1 VKDAAMTTAT
11 LTKKPARPVNI
22 LIIDDHPVVRLGIR
36 QMLAQDPSFNVC
48 GDADTM
54 EAALHACRSLDVD
67 LALIDLSLGSASG
80 LELIKQLHEE
90 HPSLLMLVLSRHDES
105 LFAQRTLRAGARG
118 YLEKQE
124 AIDGLLEAIRHVLT
138 GKVYVSESVA
148 QQVLAGLRG
157 TPPAPLDQMA
167 TLTDREIQ
175 VLERVGRGSS
185 TSEIARDLGVSIKT
199 IETYR
204 SNIKAKLNLKSALDL
219 VRYATSWIERP

>member
-1 VKDAAMTTAT
+1 MNAITKN
-11 LTKKPARPVNI
+11 LTRQTQV
-22 LIIDDHPVVRLGIR
+22 LVVDDHPVVRLGIR
-36 QMLAQDPSFNVC
+36 QMIATEPSLAVC
-48 GDADTM
+48 GEADSVD
-54 EAALHACRSLDVD
+54 AALQACRTSEVD
-67 LALIDLSLGSASG
+67 LAIVDLSLGSTSG

-90 HPSLLMLVLSRHDES
+90 HPTLPILVLSMHDES
-105 LFAQRTLRAGARG
+105 LFAQRALRAGARG
-118 YLEKQE
+118 YLQKHE
-124 AIDGLLEAIRHVLT
+124 AIDGLIQAIHQVIS
-138 GKVYVSESVA
+138 GKVFVSDTVA

-157 TPPAPLDQMA
+157 TTPAPTDQLA

-185 TSEIARDLGVSIKT
+185 TAEIARDLGVSVKT

>member
-1 VKDAAMTTAT
+1 V
-11 LTKKPARPVNI
+11 
-22 LIIDDHPVVRLGIR
+22 LIVDDHPVVRLGIK
-36 QMLAQDPSFNVC
+36 QMIAAEPALEVC
-48 GDADTM
+48 GEADTM
-54 EAALHACRSLDVD
+54 ESALRACRTSECD
-67 LALIDLSLGSASG
+67 LVLVDLSLGSTSG

-90 HPSLLMLVLSRHDES
+90 HPHLPILVLSMHDES
-105 LFAQRTLRAGARG
+105 LFAQRALRAGARG
-118 YLEKQE
+118 YLQKHE
-124 AIDGLLEAIRHVLT
+124 AIEGLIAAIRQVLS
-138 GKVYVSESVA
+138 GKVYVSDTVA

-157 TPPAPLDQMA
+157 TAPTPTDQLA

-185 TSEIARDLGVSIKT
+185 TAEIARDLGVSVKT

>member
-1 VKDAAMTTAT
+1 MNVIA
-11 LTKKPARPVNI
+11 KKVTRPTQV
-22 LIIDDHPVVRLGIR
+22 LVVDDHPIVRLGIR
-36 QMLAQDPSFNVC
+36 QMIANEPSLAVC
-48 GDADTM
+48 GEADSVD
-54 EAALHACRSLDVD
+54 AALNACRTSEVD
-67 LALIDLSLGSASG
+67 LAIVDLSLGSTSG

-90 HPSLLMLVLSRHDES
+90 HPQLPILVLSMHDES
-105 LFAQRTLRAGARG
+105 LFAQRALRAGARG
-118 YLEKQE
+118 YLQKHE
-124 AIDGLLEAIRHVLT
+124 AIDGLIQAIRHVIS
-138 GKVYVSESVA
+138 GKVFVSDTVA

-157 TPPAPLDQMA
+157 TAPSPTDQLA

-185 TSEIARDLGVSIKT
+185 TAEIARDLGVSVKT

>member
-1 VKDAAMTTAT
+1 MRGERMMT
-11 LTKKPARPVNI
+11 LTKKATRPVNV
-22 LIIDDHPVVRLGIR
+22 LLVDDHPVVRLGIR
-36 QMLAQDPSFNVC
+36 QMLVNEPSLAVC
-48 GDADTM
+48 GEADTM
-54 EAALHACRSLDVD
+54 EAALHACRTLDVD
-67 LALIDLSLGSASG
+67 LAIVDLSLGSASG

-90 HPSLLMLVLSRHDES
+90 HPNLLILVLSMHDET
-105 LFAQRTLRAGARG
+105 LFAQRALRAGARG
-118 YLEKQE
+118 YLQKQE

-138 GKVYVSESVA
+138 GKVFVSESVA
-148 QQVLAGLRG
+148 QQVLSGLRG
-157 TPPAPLDQMA
+157 TASMPTDQLA

-185 TSEIARDLGVSIKT
+185 TAEIARDLGVSVKT

>member
-1 VKDAAMTTAT
+1 MIISKRAVQTS
-11 LTKKPARPVNI
+11 RV
-22 LIIDDHPVVRLGIR
+22 LIVDDHPVVRLGIR
-36 QMLAQDPSFNVC
+36 QMIASEPSLEVC
-48 GDADTM
+48 GEADSV
-54 EAALHACRSLDVD
+54 ESALRAVRTSECD
-67 LALIDLSLGSASG
+67 LVLVDLSLGSTSG

-90 HPSLLMLVLSRHDES
+90 HPQLPILVLSMHDES
-105 LFAQRTLRAGARG
+105 LFAQRALRAGARG
-118 YLEKQE
+118 YLQKHE
-124 AIDGLLEAIRHVLT
+124 AIEGLIAAIRQVLS
-138 GKVYVSESVA
+138 GKVFVSDTVA

-157 TPPAPLDQMA
+157 TAPTPTDQLA

-185 TSEIARDLGVSIKT
+185 TAEIARDLGVSVKT

>member
-1 VKDAAMTTAT
+1 MNVVA
-11 LTKKPARPVNI
+11 KKVARQTQV
-22 LIIDDHPVVRLGIR
+22 LVVDDHPVVRLGIR
-36 QMLAQDPSFNVC
+36 QMIAAEPSLMVC
-48 GDADTM
+48 GEADNVE
-54 EAALHACRSLDVD
+54 EALRACRTTEVD
-67 LALIDLSLGSASG
+67 LAIVDLSLGSTSG

-90 HPSLLMLVLSRHDES
+90 HPQLPILVLSMHDES
-105 LFAQRTLRAGARG
+105 LFAQRALRAGARG
-118 YLEKQE
+118 YLQKHE
-124 AIDGLLEAIRHVLT
+124 AIDGLIQAIRHVIS
-138 GKVYVSESVA
+138 GKVFVSDTVA

-157 TPPAPLDQMA
+157 TSPSPTDQLA

-185 TSEIARDLGVSIKT
+185 TAEIARDLGVSVKT

>member
-1 VKDAAMTTAT
+1 MAISKRAVQAS
-11 LTKKPARPVNI
+11 RV

-36 QMLAQDPSFNVC
+36 QMIAGEPSLEVC
-48 GDADTM
+48 GEAESM
-54 EAALHACRSLDVD
+54 EGALRACETTQVD
-67 LALIDLSLGSASG
+67 LALVDLSLGSTSG
-80 LELIKQLHEE
+80 LELIKELHER
-90 HPSLLMLVLSRHDES
+90 HPQLPILVLSMHDES
-105 LFAQRTLRAGARG
+105 LFAQRALRAGARG
-118 YLEKQE
+118 YLQKHE
-124 AIDGLLEAIRHVLT
+124 AIEGLIAAIKQVVS
-138 GKVYVSESVA
+138 GKVYVSDSVA

-157 TPPAPLDQMA
+157 TTPAPADQLA

-185 TSEIARDLGVSIKT
+185 TAEIAKDLGVSVKT

>member
-1 VKDAAMTTAT
+1 MTTAT
-11 LTKKPARPVNI
+11 ITKKATRPVNI
-22 LIIDDHPVVRLGIR
+22 LIVDDHPVVRLGIR
-36 QMLAQDPSFNVC
+36 QMLADDPALRVC
-48 GDADTM
+48 GEADTM
-54 EAALHACRSLDVD
+54 ESALHACRSLDVD
-67 LALIDLSLGSASG
+67 LALVDLSLGSASG
-80 LELIKQLHEE
+80 LELIKQLH
-90 HPSLLMLVLSRHDES
+90 DES
-105 LFAQRTLRAGARG
+105 LFAQRALRAGARG

-124 AIDGLLEAIRHVLT
+124 AIDGLIQAIRHVLT
-138 GKVYVSESVA
+138 GKVYVSEGVA

-157 TPPAPLDQMA
+157 TPPTPVDQLA

-185 TSEIARDLGVSIKT
+185 TAEIARDLGVSVKT

>member
-1 VKDAAMTTAT
+1 MTVSVK
-11 LTKKPARPVNI
+11 KSVSQARV
-22 LIIDDHPVVRLGIR
+22 LVVDDHPVVRLGIR
-36 QMLAQDPSFNVC
+36 QMIASEPSLAVC
-48 GDADTM
+48 G
-54 EAALHACRSLDVD
+54 EASSAEEALRACRASDVD
-67 LALIDLSLGSASG
+67 LALVDLSLGAASG

-90 HPSLLMLVLSRHDES
+90 HPTLQILVLSMHDES
-105 LFAQRTLRAGARG
+105 LFAQRALRAGARG
-118 YLEKQE
+118 YLQKHE
-124 AIDGLLEAIRHVLT
+124 AIDGLVQAIHQVLS
-138 GKVYVSESVA
+138 GKVYVSDSVA

-157 TPPAPLDQMA
+157 TTPTPTDQLA

-185 TSEIARDLGVSIKT
+185 TAEIARDLGVSIKT

>member
-1 VKDAAMTTAT
+1 MTTAIT
-11 LTKKPARPVNI
+11 TKKAARPVNI
-22 LIIDDHPVVRLGIR
+22 LIVDDHPVVRLGIR
-36 QMLAQDPSFNVC
+36 QMLADDPTLKVC
-48 GDADTM
+48 GEADTM
-54 EAALHACRSLDVD
+54 ESALHACRSLDVD
-67 LALIDLSLGSASG
+67 LALVDLSLGSASG

-90 HPSLLMLVLSRHDES
+90 HPSLVILVLSRHDES
-105 LFAQRTLRAGARG
+105 LFAQRALRAGARG

-124 AIDGLLEAIRHVLT
+124 AIDGLIQAIRHVLT
-138 GKVYVSESVA
+138 GKVYVSDSVA

-157 TPPAPLDQMA
+157 TPPTPVDQLA

-185 TSEIARDLGVSIKT
+185 TAEIARDLGVSVKT

>member
-1 VKDAAMTTAT
+1 MIT
-11 LTKKPARPVNI
+11 LTKKATRTVNV
-22 LIIDDHPVVRLGIR
+22 LVVDDHPVVRLGIR
-36 QMLAQDPSFNVC
+36 QMLANEPSLEVC
-48 GDADTM
+48 GEVDTM
-54 EAALHACRSLDVD
+54 EGALQACRSLDVD
-67 LALIDLSLGSASG
+67 LAIVDLSLGSASG

-90 HPSLLMLVLSRHDES
+90 HPDLLILVLSMHDEA
-105 LFAQRTLRAGARG
+105 LFAQRALRAGARG
-118 YLEKQE
+118 YLQKQE
-124 AIDGLLEAIRHVLT
+124 AIDGLIDAIRHVLT

-157 TPPAPLDQMA
+157 TQPTPTDQLA

-185 TSEIARDLGVSIKT
+185 TAEIARDLGVSVKT

>member
-1 VKDAAMTTAT
+1 MISSKRAVQTS
-11 LTKKPARPVNI
+11 RV
-22 LIIDDHPVVRLGIR
+22 LIVDDHPVVRLGIK
-36 QMLAQDPSFNVC
+36 QMIATEPSLEVC
-48 GDADTM
+48 GEADSM
-54 EAALHACRSLDVD
+54 ESALRACRASECD
-67 LALIDLSLGSASG
+67 LVLVDLSLGSTSG

-90 HPSLLMLVLSRHDES
+90 HPQLPILVLSMHDES
-105 LFAQRTLRAGARG
+105 LFAQRALRAGARG
-118 YLEKQE
+118 YLQKHE
-124 AIDGLLEAIRHVLT
+124 AIEGLIAAIRQVLS
-138 GKVYVSESVA
+138 GKVFVSDTVA

-157 TPPAPLDQMA
+157 TMPSPTDQLA

-185 TSEIARDLGVSIKT
+185 TAEIARDLGVSVKT

>member
-1 VKDAAMTTAT
+1 MTTAT
-11 LTKKPARPVNI
+11 MTEKAIRPVNI
-22 LIIDDHPVVRLGIR
+22 LIVDDHPVVRLGIR
-36 QMLAQDPSFNVC
+36 QMLADDPTLSVC
-48 GDADTM
+48 GEADTM

-67 LALIDLSLGSASG
+67 LALVDLSLGSTSG
-80 LELIKQLHEE
+80 LELIKQLHDE
-90 HPSLLMLVLSRHDES
+90 HPGLLILVLSRHDES
-105 LFAQRTLRAGARG
+105 LFAQRAIRAGARG

-124 AIDGLLEAIRHVLT
+124 AIDGLIQAIRHVLT

-157 TPPAPLDQMA
+157 TPPRPVDQLA

-185 TSEIARDLGVSIKT
+185 TVEIARDLGVSVKT

-219 VRYATSWIERP
+219 VRYATSWVERP

>member
-1 VKDAAMTTAT
+1 

>member
-1 VKDAAMTTAT
+1 MNVVA
-11 LTKKPARPVNI
+11 KKVARQTQV
-22 LIIDDHPVVRLGIR
+22 LVVDDHPVVRLGIR
-36 QMLAQDPSFNVC
+36 QMIATEPSLTVC
-48 GDADTM
+48 GEADNVE
-54 EAALHACRSLDVD
+54 EALRACRTTEVD
-67 LALIDLSLGSASG
+67 LAIVDLSLGSTSG

-90 HPSLLMLVLSRHDES
+90 HPQLPILVLSMHDES
-105 LFAQRTLRAGARG
+105 LFAQRALRAGARG
-118 YLEKQE
+118 YLQKHE
-124 AIDGLLEAIRHVLT
+124 AIDGLIQAIRHVIS
-138 GKVYVSESVA
+138 GKVFVSDTVA

-157 TPPAPLDQMA
+157 TAPTPTDQLA

-185 TSEIARDLGVSIKT
+185 TAEIARDLGVSVKT

>member
-1 VKDAAMTTAT
+1 MTEKAI
-11 LTKKPARPVNI
+11 RPVNI
-22 LIIDDHPVVRLGIR
+22 LIVDDHPVVRLGIR
-36 QMLAQDPSFNVC
+36 QMLADDPTLSVC
-48 GDADTM
+48 GEADTM

-67 LALIDLSLGSASG
+67 LALVDLSLGSTSG
-80 LELIKQLHEE
+80 LELIKQLHDE
-90 HPSLLMLVLSRHDES
+90 HPGLLILVLSRHDES
-105 LFAQRTLRAGARG
+105 LFAQRAIRAGARG

-124 AIDGLLEAIRHVLT
+124 AIDGLIQAIRHVLT

-157 TPPAPLDQMA
+157 TPPRPVDQLA

-185 TSEIARDLGVSIKT
+185 TVEIARDLGVSVKT

-219 VRYATSWIERP
+219 VRYATSWVERP

>member
-1 VKDAAMTTAT
+1 MNVIA
-11 LTKKPARPVNI
+11 KKVTRPTQV
-22 LIIDDHPVVRLGIR
+22 LVVDDHPIVRLGIR
-36 QMLAQDPSFNVC
+36 QMIANEPSLAVC
-48 GDADTM
+48 GEADSVD
-54 EAALHACRSLDVD
+54 AALNACRTSEVD
-67 LALIDLSLGSASG
+67 LAIVDLSLGSTSG

-90 HPSLLMLVLSRHDES
+90 HPQLPILVLSMHDES
-105 LFAQRTLRAGARG
+105 LFAQRALRAGARG
-118 YLEKQE
+118 YLQKHE
-124 AIDGLLEAIRHVLT
+124 AIDGLIQAIRHVVS
-138 GKVYVSESVA
+138 GKVFVSDTVA

-157 TPPAPLDQMA
+157 TAPSPTDQLA

-185 TSEIARDLGVSIKT
+185 TAEIARDLGVSVKT

>member
-1 VKDAAMTTAT
+1 MVISKRAVQAS
-11 LTKKPARPVNI
+11 RV
-22 LIIDDHPVVRLGIR
+22 LIVDDHPVVRLGIR
-36 QMLAQDPSFNVC
+36 QMIAAEPSLEVS
-48 GDADTM
+48 G
-54 EAALHACRSLDVD
+54 EAESVESALHACRTTEFD
-67 LALIDLSLGSASG
+67 LAIVDLSLGSTSG

-90 HPSLLMLVLSRHDES
+90 HPQLPILVLSMHDEA
-105 LFAQRTLRAGARG
+105 LFAQRALRAGARG
-118 YLEKQE
+118 YLQKHE
-124 AIDGLLEAIRHVLT
+124 AIDGLIQAIRQVVS
-138 GKVYVSESVA
+138 GKVYVSDSVA

-157 TPPAPLDQMA
+157 AAPTPTDQLS

-185 TSEIARDLGVSIKT
+185 TAEIAKDLGVSVKT